1 MAARTPREAGGGAG
15 AADGALDRLY
25 GEPFDD
31 FVRLRK
37 EMAAALRA
45 AGDVAAS
52 RLVMKAAK
60 PSRTAWALNQVAR
73 RRPELVQAAFEA
85 RAKAADAQ
93 TSGEGEALRA
103 TARAYRER
111 LASLVDAAS
120 DAVRQDGGELTV
132 AQGRRISA
140 TVQAVAGADDERHAR
155 GAARR
160 PLRRGR
166 RRGRS
171 VRGSRAWPGP
181 RAPGGLAPA
190 RRPGRSAQGG
200 RSRASPVS
208 ASTTSKRASA
218 SSRSR
223 RASGKSK
230 RANESW
236 RSRRASSR
244 RPGRRSRRSRTRLAR
259 PAQRHGKRRWRQA
272 ARRSKRSGCG
282 ERSRPSR
289 GGSARPGE
297 TCASSRQ

>member
-37 EMAAALRA
+37 EMASALRA

-140 TVQAVAGADDERHAR
+140 TVQAVAGADDEGMREALLAGR
-155 GAARR
+155 FVADVDVDDPFAGLELGPAPGRPAVSPPRDDLAARR
-160 PLRRGR
+160 KVAEAGRVREREHDQQARERELEKQAREREKQARERELEKQAREKARAQVAALEDEARETRAAAREAEVAAGRAQVEAQRLRRAVEAVER
-166 RRGRS
+166 RLGEARGDLRK
-171 VRGSRAWPGP
+171 
-181 RAPGGLAPA
+181 LA
-190 RRPGRSAQGG
+190 
-200 RSRASPVS
+200 
-208 ASTTSKRASA
+208 T
-218 SSRSR
+218 
-223 RASGKSK
+223 
-230 RANESW
+230 
-236 RSRRASSR
+236 
-244 RPGRRSRRSRTRLAR
+244 
-259 PAQRHGKRRWRQA
+259 
-272 ARRSKRSGCG
+272 
-282 ERSRPSR
+282 
-289 GGSARPGE
+289 
-297 TCASSRQ
+297 